1 MTESRYTLKIKPE
14 NDAVKQLYLN
24 HGFFN
29 KGDSGIDLFFP
40 DKVNF
45 KNGSTTF
52 VDLKIKCEMIDNTT
66 NKNVSYY
73 LYPRS
78 SISKTSLMLHNST
91 GIIDEG
97 YRGSLKTAI
106 INTSQQ
112 NISWINAALVVY
124 CVIVTNINII
134 DYELFRIF
142 TFYNLIHILAIFIPL
157 SFYGYITI
165 PKHTR
170 LVQICS
176 PTLESINVEI
186 VTKLSDSERGEN
198 GFGST
203 GTTEIVELSDVDE
216 IDSNDED
223 NSNEDN
229 SDDDDSYE
237 NDSDEDSN
245 DDNDSDYI
253 DDNEDNNGKHIDVS
267 SLSKKIKLDH
277 NYNLRNQ

>member
-45 KNGSTTF
+45 RNGSTTF

-97 YRGSLKTAI
+97 YRGNIKTAI

-112 NISWINAALVVY
+112 NISWINVALVFY
-124 CVIVTNINII
+124 SIIITNINII
-134 DYELFRIF
+134 DYELVRIF
-142 TFYNLIHILAIFIPL
+142 TFYNLIHILAIFMPL
-157 SFYGYITI
+157 SFYGFITI

-223 NSNEDN
+223 NSDEDDSNED
-229 SDDDDSYE
+229 DSNE
-237 NDSDEDSN
+237 DDSDEDSN

-253 DDNEDNNGKHIDVS
+253 DDNEDNNGKYIDVG